1 MSDLETIAYL
11 GFGSNLGDRLAA
23 IMEGIDVLDGTEGV
37 RVRRVATILE
47 TEPVGVEGHEAYL
60 NTVVEIETGLPPREL
75 LDACLSVER
84 SMGRERTDGG
94 PVEPRRLDIDL
105 LLIVGEVVEEPGLRV
120 PHPRMHE
127 RAFVLVPMVEL
138 APELVHP
145 GIGITMKAALVA
157 ETDLNGSLEG
167 RCAILKPRSL
177 LDEGPMSGPAGLSP
191 G

>member
-84 SMGRERTDGG
+84 SMGRGRTDGG

>member
-60 NTVVEIETGLPPREL
+60 NTVVEIETGLPPRKL

-84 SMGRERTDGG
+84 SMGRERNDGG

-105 LLIVGEVVEEPGLRV
+105 LLIVGEEVEEPGLRI

-157 ETDLNGSLEG
+157 ETDMNGSLEG

>member
-75 LDACLSVER
+75 LDACLTVER

-157 ETDLNGSLEG
+157 ETDMNGSLEG

>member
-11 GFGSNLGDRLAA
+11 GLGSNLGDRLAA

-94 PVEPRRLDIDL
+94 PVVPRRLDIDL